1 VDNKLL
7 YEQAVPNPNVTWE
20 VANQFNVGFNSTF
33 LDGRMSFE
41 ADYFHNLRTDIL
53 WRRNASVPSST
64 GLSLPPENIG
74 EVANQGFEFVATW
87 RGNSGDFRY
96 EIALNGSYA
105 KNEILFWDE
114 TPGIPEYQQ
123 STGRPMGANLYYEA
137 IGVFETQADVDAYPH
152 WAGAMA
158 GDVIFKDVNED
169 GVIDGLDRVRNEK
182 SGLPFF
188 TGGLSATMYWRG
200 LDASILFQ
208 GTAGAVA
215 YISPESGEIGNYYN
229 DYAVNRWRPDN
240 PSSEYP
246 RAWNRDNE
254 YWRSQSNTFWLHETD
269 YIRLKNIEIGYT
281 LSTPGMRNAMI
292 DGIRFYANAVNLL
305 TFSKEKLID
314 PELTS
319 GTAYPLQRIINLG
332 VTLTF

>member
-1 VDNKLL
+1 
-7 YEQAVPNPNVTWE
+7 
-20 VANQFNVGFNSTF
+20 
-33 LDGRMSFE
+33 
-41 ADYFHNLRTDIL
+41 
-53 WRRNASVPSST
+53 
-64 GLSLPPENIG
+64 
-74 EVANQGFEFVATW
+74 
-87 RGNSGDFRY
+87 
-96 EIALNGSYA
+96 
-105 KNEILFWDE
+105 
-114 TPGIPEYQQ
+114 
-123 STGRPMGANLYYEA
+123 
-137 IGVFETQADVDAYPH
+137 
-152 WAGAMA
+152 MA
-158 GDVIFKDVNED
+158 GDIIFKDVNED

-182 SGLPFF
+182 SGLPRY
-188 TGGLSATMYWRG
+188 TGGLSANMYWRG

-229 DYAVNRWRPDN
+229 EHAVNRWTPDN

-254 YWRSQSNTFWLHETD
+254 YWRSQGNTFWLHETD

-292 DGIRFYANAVNLL
+292 DGIRFYANGVNLL